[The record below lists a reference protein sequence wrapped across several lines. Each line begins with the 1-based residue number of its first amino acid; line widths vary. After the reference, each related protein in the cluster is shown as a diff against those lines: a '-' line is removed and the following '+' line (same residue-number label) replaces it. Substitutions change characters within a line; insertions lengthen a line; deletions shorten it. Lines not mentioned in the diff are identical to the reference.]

1 MTVEWVWVIDCPIHD
16 FHCDNIKKSIVNR
29 KVDHHVRSTGCCEV
43 CKDDI
48 KRVPAPTDTDFRPVK
63 PPKFMTYRKIEL
75 D

>member
-1 MTVEWVWVIDCPIHD
+1 M
-16 FHCDNIKKSIVNR
+16 NR